1 MEFPTHIN
9 ISKEI
14 EQRNRFENRNRNEI
28 SSLDGD
34 NRKQI
39 ELIII
44 IIKKANAMMFV
55 FLELLDWEKLSIIS
69 VNVA

>member
-1 MEFPTHIN
+1 MEFPTRIN

-44 IIKKANAMMFV
+44 IIKKANAMFIRSFV
-55 FLELLDWEKLSIIS
+55 FLELLDWGKI
-69 VNVA
+69 VNNFS

>member
-44 IIKKANAMMFV
+44 IIKKANAMFV